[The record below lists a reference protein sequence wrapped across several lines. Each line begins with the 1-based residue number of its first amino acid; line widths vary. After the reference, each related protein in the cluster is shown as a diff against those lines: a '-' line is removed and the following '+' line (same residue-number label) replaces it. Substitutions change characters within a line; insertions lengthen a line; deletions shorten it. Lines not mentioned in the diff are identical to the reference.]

1 MRVLGF
7 SGDGKLCFPISFS
20 ANEFKQMS
28 VREDIAVYGC
38 PGFCKEAVS
47 IFVVRA
53 GEDVV
58 CGIALG
64 I

>member
-7 SGDGKLCFPISFS
+7 SGDGELCFPISFS

-47 IFVVRA
+47 IS
-53 GEDVV
+53 
-58 CGIALG
+58 
-64 I
+64 